1 MDPKVLEV
9 IGKAGFAML
18 TVAVPAWATA
28 YAQAKIGTA
37 GAGTL
42 AERPE
47 VAGMIIA
54 LQALPE
60 IMVILGFV
68 IAAMIVTT
76 L

>member
-1 MDPKVLEV
+1 VDPKALTV
-9 IGKAGFAML
+9 IGKALFAML
-18 TVAVPAWATA
+18 TVALPAWATA